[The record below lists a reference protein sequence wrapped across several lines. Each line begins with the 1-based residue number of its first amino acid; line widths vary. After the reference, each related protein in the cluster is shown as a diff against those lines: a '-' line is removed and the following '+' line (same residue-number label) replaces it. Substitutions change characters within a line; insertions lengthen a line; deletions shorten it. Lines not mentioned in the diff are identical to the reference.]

1 MKQRGFV
8 GSGMLLECHIHDCQS
23 AYSMASCLP
32 SGGRWHGGGANY
44 CVTRTRWNV
53 ISESVWHASEKS
65 RITSYRQPAWWVIP
79 SGSLPDVIV
88 LWYRHYRHP
97 SESTCHSIIV
107 IIIIIIFEN
116 KNFARLANISL
127 LLKDEASAWDDHILA
142 CITLPNIHRF
152 LIFFQAFQTRQ

>member
-23 AYSMASCLP
+23 ALFYGQLP
-32 SGGRWHGGGANY
+32 ARWWSLTRGGGNY

-65 RITSYRQPAWWVIP
+65 RITGYRQPAWWVIP
-79 SGSLPDVIV
+79 YESLPDVIV

-107 IIIIIIFEN
+107 IIIIIFEN

>member
-23 AYSMASCLP
+23 ALFYGQLP
-32 SGGRWHGGGANY
+32 ARWWSLTRVGGNY

-79 SGSLPDVIV
+79 YGSLPDVIV

-107 IIIIIIFEN
+107 IIIVIFEN